1 MSVHIEHLRRT
12 SNSTTKNTDIK
23 DICNTNNKLFMILNI
38 GKFIMY
44 YIHGFI
50 QDFGLGRGVGGG
62 GGGGGA
68 PSVLSLTH
76 FQNLHNFDAH
86 LCIRVN
92 TSH

>member
-50 QDFGLGRGVGGG
+50 QDFGLGRG
-62 GGGGGA
+62 GGGGA
-68 PSVLSLTH
+68 RVFSAPPIFRTH
-76 FQNLHNFDAH
+76 TTLMHIFA
-86 LCIRVN
+86 
-92 TSH
+92 

>member
-50 QDFGLGRGVGGG
+50 QDFGLGRGGGG
-62 GGGGGA
+62 GPRA
-68 PSVLSLTH
+68 PPPSPLFT
-76 FQNLHNFDAH
+76 
-86 LCIRVN
+86 
-92 TSH
+92 T